1 MTVFFLS
8 DYGTRDEFVGVV
20 HAVLAAASPGLTIID
35 LTHHIPAFD
44 VRAGS
49 HTLVR
54 ASPHL
59 GPGVVLAVVDPGV
72 GTERRGLCVAVT
84 PPGSG
89 PTFFVGPDNGLLI
102 AAAEQVGEAPI
113 ARAFALHRP
122 GAVADRGSSFDGR
135 DLFAPAAA
143 ALCGGV
149 APEEI
154 GDPIDPLSLVRL
166 PGGVVEHGRR
176 SDGRRSVRA
185 EVLWI
190 DHFGNIQLAATAAD
204 AQMAALP
211 RTGTVTVDI
220 DLPDPPPGTTVRRI
234 ETFDELEPGELGL
247 LIDSNGHLAVVA
259 GQAPAAGALT
269 VAAGQMVVLT
279 W

>member
-8 DYGTRDEFVGVV
+8 DYGTQDEFVGVV
-20 HAVLAAASPGLTIID
+20 HAVLAAASPPGLTIID

-72 GTERRGLCVAVT
+72 GTKRRGLCVSVT
-84 PPGSG
+84 PPGDG

-113 ARAFALHRP
+113 ARVFELHRP
-122 GAVADRGSSFDGR
+122 GDVADRGSSFDGR

-143 ALCGGV
+143 ALAGGV
-149 APEEI
+149 APEEL

-166 PGGVVEHGRR
+166 PGGVVEH
-176 SDGRRSVRA
+176 GRRSVRA

-190 DHFGNIQLAATAAD
+190 DHFGNIQLAATAVD
-204 AQMAALP
+204 AQMAAVP
-211 RTGTVTVDI
+211 RTGTVTVD
-220 DLPDPPPGTTVRRI
+220 GRRVRRV
-234 ETFDELEPGELGL
+234 ETFDELERGELGL
-247 LIDSNGHLAVVA
+247 LIDANGHLAVVA
-259 GQAPAAGALT
+259 GRAAAGRALT
-269 VAAGQMVVLT
+269 VVAGQMVALT